1 MATWADT
8 GKVHVWDLNAPL
20 HALAGP
26 TTPAS
31 THQCAPIFTN
41 SNHRDE
47 VRHDASVCGGGV
59 RACGAGRVGSGRC
72 GATRR
77 TCAYAR

>member
-47 VRHDASVCGGGV
+47 VRHDASVCGGGGPGV
-59 RACGAGRVGSGRC
+59 RRGEGGQREMWRHA
-72 GATRR
+72 
-77 TCAYAR
+77 